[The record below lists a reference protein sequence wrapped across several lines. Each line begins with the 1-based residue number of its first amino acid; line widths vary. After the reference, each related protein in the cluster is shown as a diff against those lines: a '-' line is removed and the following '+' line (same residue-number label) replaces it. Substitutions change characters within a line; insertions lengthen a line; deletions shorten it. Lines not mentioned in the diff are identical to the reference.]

1 MKKYFKSVTAA
12 LLGVTFAFSAV
23 GCGGGD
29 DKKPAKKIGV
39 EDYYNSLVT
48 CMDTTETFHISTSRK
63 KGAIVANKTDI
74 VAVAGQNGFNLK
86 THDEYFDEAGQ
97 KAYESDSLVI
107 DGVTYTVMEDGDG
120 NALTVATKAP
130 SMNVIQPEVPTMPAM
145 PDFADMAKEDV
156 IALLKEGKAENGVYT
171 VAMEYDF
178 TDSVKDVFA
187 FLKKIQP
194 EQEDGSKTTLE
205 NVVDLLLKELGY
217 PATVNAQFL
226 LETFA
231 SYGEMKVSDVIA
243 SVEETLG
250 MTLEEFKNK
259 MFADEAMVELIKEL
273 TTMSGSEDA
282 TTAQTAAQILA
293 IMTTLKDSTVDSL
306 IADYKDLTLDQI
318 LAAVYGMIAGESTPT
333 PGDDP
338 ELMSDEFVTD
348 GTETGTGTEEEAP
361 EMTFA
366 SLAEMIGGFLAM
378 DFATF
383 EEMVGV
389 GVFTEILPV
398 LQMMEV
404 EKVACS
410 ATVAFDTKTG
420 DLLNV
425 GGEFGY
431 AVSATMQG
439 QTQKMDETYA
449 FAVEFSEE
457 KTTISAPASFVYDFT
472 NEIHGFIITGAAIAF
487 DEIYLNGEEIWFTFE
502 GQTEDGTIYNCT
514 VSFAAPTTLEIPTS
528 VTVTVES
535 LSVYGVEEDGT
546 EFWESYFEEED
557 SFSTVLGQLGLNA
570 TATITMSVYAP
581 TLEMDFSPLFA

>member
-74 VAVAGQNGFNLK
+74 VVVAGQNGFNLK

-107 DGVTYTVMEDGDG
+107 DGVTYTTQEGG
-120 NALTVATKAP
+120 NGKGLTVATKAP
-130 SMNVIQPEVPTMPAM
+130 STNVIEPEVPTMPAM

-171 VAMEYDF
+171 VTMEYDF

-243 SVEETLG
+243 SVEEALG

-273 TTMSGSEDA
+273 TAMSGSEDA
-282 TTAQTAAQILA
+282 TNAQTAAQILA

-318 LAAVYGMIAGESTPT
+318 LAVVYGMIAGESTPT

-348 GTETGTGTEEEAP
+348 GTETGTEEVAP

-383 EEMVGV
+383 EELVGV

-404 EKVACS
+404 EKFACS

-439 QTQKMDETYA
+439 QTQKMEETYA

-472 NEIHGFIITGAAIAF
+472 NEIRGFILTGAEIAF
-487 DEIYLNGEEIWFTFE
+487 DETYLNGEEIWFTFE

-528 VTVTVES
+528 AAVTVES
-535 LSVYGVEEDGT
+535 LSVYEVEEDGSG
-546 EFWESYFEEED
+546 FWLSCSKDEYN
-557 SFSTVLGQLGLNA
+557 FSTELARLGLKA
-570 TATITMSVYAP
+570 SATITMSSVYAP
-581 TLEMDFSPLFA
+581 TLEMDFSRLFA